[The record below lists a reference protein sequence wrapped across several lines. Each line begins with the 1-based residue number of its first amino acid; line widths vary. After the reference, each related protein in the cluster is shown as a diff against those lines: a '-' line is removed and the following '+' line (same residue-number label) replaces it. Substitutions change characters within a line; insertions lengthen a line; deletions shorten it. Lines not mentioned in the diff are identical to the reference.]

1 MCLPNAKGY
10 RDLMFNAHLLQQ
22 AKPQRVSED
31 YHTVAQSIWLLLS
44 GDDYAAITRC
54 FQEQVLLICGFS
66 AYPAKA
72 TERILLTH
80 ARSQYLYP
88 RTRD

>member
-10 RDLMFNAHLLQQ
+10 HDLMFNAHLLEQ
-22 AKPQRVSED
+22 AKPQRVNED

-44 GDDYAAITRC
+44 GDDHAAITRY
-54 FQEQVLLICGFS
+54 FQEQVPLICGFP

-72 TERILLTH
+72 TESLLFTH
-80 ARSQYLYP
+80 ARSEYL
-88 RTRD
+88 